1 MIFRSA
7 LPPVDIPNVDIVT
20 FLRAKIHTCPYWTD
34 RDRAVFIDATTGE
47 SLSIAQFEAEL
58 TRLTAGWQH
67 TAGLAIGDVV
77 ALVAPNDIR
86 FSVGLFSILAA
97 GGTVTLVNP
106 AYTAAEMAQQLA
118 DAGARFALVAPEAL
132 ATVAETRIVKP
143 ESTYLLH
150 PTIRPPGS
158 RNLADLA
165 SDQPPRTSTSPL
177 PTSPAYLCYSSG
189 TTGRPKAVAL
199 THRNIVANVCQVD
212 AFKRHHG
219 LSHSGQTL
227 AGILPFFH
235 TYGLTIL
242 LHLGLV
248 QGFTVVAVRRFQ
260 LDDFVPLV
268 AQFRINAAYLVPPV
282 IISLFKD
289 PRTRAGDL
297 SSLVEVGTGA
307 APFSAQLIH
316 DILTVY
322 AVRFGQGYG
331 LTEASPAV
339 LFTPAAVH
347 ASSTVGVLLP
357 NMEAKIVAED
367 GRALGY
373 GETGELCLRGPNV
386 MSGYLNNPEA
396 TTASFDADGFLLTG
410 DLGHVSVHD
419 EFFITDRIKELIKYK
434 GFQVAPAELEA
445 VLISHPAV
453 REAVVLGSYDP
464 EQLTELPRAL
474 VVRQPDYCSR
484 DAEELAREIASFTND
499 QVAGYKKLRGGVG
512 FIDALPK
519 SAAGKVMR
527 RQLRAQLQLGNPLG
541 PT

>member
-20 FLRAKIHTCPYWTD
+20 FLRAKIRTCPYWTD
-34 RDRAVFIDATTGE
+34 RDRAVFIDAATEE

-118 DAGARFALVAPEAL
+118 DAGARFALVAPEAM
-132 ATVAETRIVKP
+132 ATVAETRIIKP

-165 SDQPPRTSTSPL
+165 SDQPPRTSISPL

-339 LFTPAAVH
+339 LFTPAAAH
-347 ASSTVGVLLP
+347 SSSAVGVLLP

-474 VVRQPDYCSR
+474 VVRQPDYCNW
-484 DAEELAREIASFTND
+484 DAEELAREIAAFTND
-499 QVAGYKKLRGGVG
+499 QVAGYKKLRGGVS
-512 FIDALPK
+512 FIDSLPK

-527 RQLRAQLQLGNPLG
+527 RQLRTQLRLGNPLG